1 MVNHDRVESERAEVV
16 DLIRHV
22 QFYNYSQSRC
32 RLLTKIEKV
41 AKEVIKDVFKEVFK

>member
-1 MVNHDRVESERAEVV
+1 MERAGLE
-16 DLIRHV
+16 DSIRHV

-32 RLLTKIEKV
+32 RLLTKMEKV

>member
-1 MVNHDRVESERAEVV
+1 MAKEMDKKV
-16 DLIRHV
+16 DPIRLV